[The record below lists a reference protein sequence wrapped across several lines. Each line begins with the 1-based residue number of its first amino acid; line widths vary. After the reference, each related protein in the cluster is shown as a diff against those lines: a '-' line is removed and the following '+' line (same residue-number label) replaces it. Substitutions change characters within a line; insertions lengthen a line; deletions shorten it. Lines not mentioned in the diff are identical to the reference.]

1 MLRMLGRLPLGC
13 EQQTAPVGTM
23 RLGREVGAMRWDLGL
38 QGLGLLI
45 AMSLGFGVIAQLVVG
60 KATTR
65 WLWLI
70 AAAGYFVGG
79 LFVSEGRFGWATQEE
94 LQPNFDGLSFD
105 EVLLLG
111 LVPGIVTVLVTRYLT
126 RRTRRHRSDTA
137 SDRSGTSRTRA
148 T

>member
-1 MLRMLGRLPLGC
+1 
-13 EQQTAPVGTM
+13 
-23 RLGREVGAMRWDLGL
+23 MRWDLGL